1 MKKVIIFVLVMS
13 VSFGGMFLVLQ
24 HLKDGHDE
32 AEEVAENDPEHAE
45 EEVKEEAVE
54 NDAEN
59 KDTEEVEE
67 IENDTQNKDTEEEE
81 EVVEND
87 AEHAEEEEE
96 IAQNDAEHTEEEEE
110 VVENDAEHA
119 EEEEEIAQN
128 DTEHAEE
135 EEEIAQNDAEHA
147 EEEVTEEVTENDA
160 EEEVTEIDAEEEV
173 EETPIEET
181 PVKPEF
187 VEGPTSYLGYV
198 TDDAIASVFNVYNA
212 KIKAI
217 DDSIAAWAEANQL
230 LQDSIAVEDRIAIA
244 SIEKGYIY
252 STEHDRAFLPGIVLH
267 LKNITAQTISEP
279 VKIKVRYKRIATN
292 EIWSVEETTIDFGKN
307 KILEEDEVITRRF
320 FSDKGVLSMKHIMP
334 DLEAKVYINGKL
346 LTTFKVGEI
355 EYLGW

>member
-1 MKKVIIFVLVMS
+1 MS
-13 VSFGGMFLVLQ
+13 VSFGGMFLVMQ
-24 HLKDGHDE
+24 HLKDGHDK

-45 EEVKEEAVE
+45 EEVKKEAVE
-54 NDAEN
+54 NDAE
-59 KDTEEVEE
+59 
-67 IENDTQNKDTEEEE
+67 NKDTEEEE

-96 IAQNDAEHTEEEEE
+96 IAQNDAEH
-110 VVENDAEHA
+110 
-119 EEEEEIAQN
+119 
-128 DTEHAEE
+128 
-135 EEEIAQNDAEHA
+135 A
-147 EEEVTEEVTENDA
+147 EEEVT
-160 EEEVTEIDAEEEV
+160 EEVTEIDAEEEV
-173 EETPIEET
+173 EETSKEET

-217 DDSIAAWAEANQL
+217 DDSIAALAEANQL

>member
-1 MKKVIIFVLVMS
+1 MS
-13 VSFGGMFLVLQ
+13 VSFGGMFLVMQ
-24 HLKDGHDE
+24 HLKDGHDK
-32 AEEVAENDPEHAE
+32 AEEVAENDPEHAQ
-45 EEVKEEAVE
+45 EEVKEEMKEEAVE

-96 IAQNDAEHTEEEEE
+96 IAQND
-110 VVENDAEHA
+110 
-119 EEEEEIAQN
+119 
-128 DTEHAEE
+128 TEHAEE
-135 EEEIAQNDAEHA
+135 EVTEIDAEHA
-147 EEEVTEEVTENDA
+147 EEEVTEEVTE
-160 EEEVTEIDAEEEV
+160 IDAEEEV
-173 EETPIEET
+173 EETSKEET

-217 DDSIAAWAEANQL
+217 DDSIAAWAKANQL
-230 LQDSIAVEDRIAIA
+230 LQDPLAVEDRIAIA

-307 KILEEDEVITRRF
+307 KILEADEVITRRF

>member
-1 MKKVIIFVLVMS
+1 MK
-13 VSFGGMFLVLQ
+13 
-24 HLKDGHDE
+24 
-32 AEEVAENDPEHAE
+32 EELAENDAEHAE
-45 EEVKEEAVE
+45 EEK
-54 NDAEN
+54 
-59 KDTEEVEE
+59 
-67 IENDTQNKDTEEEE
+67 

-96 IAQNDAEHTEEEEE
+96 
-110 VVENDAEHA
+110 VVENDAENKDT
-119 EEEEEIAQN
+119 EEEEELV
-128 DTEHAEE
+128 E
-135 EEEIAQNDAEHA
+135 NDAEHS
-147 EEEVTEEVTENDA
+147 EEEVTQ
-160 EEEVTEIDAEEEV
+160 EVTEIDVEEEL
-173 EETPIEET
+173 EDTSKEET

-217 DDSIAAWAEANQL
+217 DDSIAAWAKANQL
-230 LQDSIAVEDRIAIA
+230 LQDPLAVEDRIAIA

>member
-1 MKKVIIFVLVMS
+1 MS
-13 VSFGGMFLVLQ
+13 VSFGGMFLVMQ
-24 HLKDGHDE
+24 HLKDGHDK

-59 KDTEEVEE
+59 KDTEVEE
-67 IENDTQNKDTEEEE
+67 EEEEEENDTQNKDTEEEE

-96 IAQNDAEHTEEEEE
+96 IAQNDAEH
-110 VVENDAEHA
+110 
-119 EEEEEIAQN
+119 
-128 DTEHAEE
+128 
-135 EEEIAQNDAEHA
+135 A
-147 EEEVTEEVTENDA
+147 EEEVT
-160 EEEVTEIDAEEEV
+160 EEVTEIDAEEEV
-173 EETPIEET
+173 EETSKEET

-217 DDSIAAWAEANQL
+217 DDSIAAWAKANQL
-230 LQDSIAVEDRIAIA
+230 LQDPLAVEDRIAIA

>member
-1 MKKVIIFVLVMS
+1 VKE
-13 VSFGGMFLVLQ
+13 
-24 HLKDGHDE
+24 E
-32 AEEVAENDPEHAE
+32 AAENDAEHAE
-45 EEVKEEAVE
+45 EEVKEEVTE
-54 NDAEN
+54 NDP
-59 KDTEEVEE
+59 KEEV
-67 IENDTQNKDTEEEE
+67 T
-81 EVVEND
+81 END
-87 AEHAEEEEE
+87 AEHAEEEVK
-96 IAQNDAEHTEEEEE
+96 EE
-110 VVENDAEHA
+110 VV
-119 EEEEEIAQN
+119 Q
-128 DTEHAEE
+128 
-135 EEEIAQNDAEHA
+135 
-147 EEEVTEEVTENDA
+147 
-160 EEEVTEIDAEEEV
+160 IDAEEEL
-173 EETPIEET
+173 EENPAEEA

-187 VEGPTSYLGYV
+187 LEGPTSYLGYV

-230 LQDSIAVEDRIAIA
+230 LQDPLAVEDRIAIA

>member
-1 MKKVIIFVLVMS
+1 MS
-13 VSFGGMFLVLQ
+13 VSFGGMFLVMQ
-24 HLKDGHDE
+24 HLKGGHDE
-32 AEEVAENDPEHAE
+32 AEEVSENDAENAEEEVKGVENDAENAEEEVKRVENDAENVEEEVKGEVSENDAEHVEEEVKEELAENDAEHAE
-45 EEVKEEAVE
+45 EEVKEEVS
-54 NDAEN
+54 
-59 KDTEEVEE
+59 
-67 IENDTQNKDTEEEE
+67 
-81 EVVEND
+81 
-87 AEHAEEEEE
+87 
-96 IAQNDAEHTEEEEE
+96 
-110 VVENDAEHA
+110 
-119 EEEEEIAQN
+119 
-128 DTEHAEE
+128 
-135 EEEIAQNDAEHA
+135 
-147 EEEVTEEVTENDA
+147 ENDA
-160 EEEVTEIDAEEEV
+160 EEEL
-173 EETPIEET
+173 EETPIEEV

-212 KIKAI
+212 KIKVI

-230 LQDSIAVEDRIAIA
+230 LQDPVAVEDRIAIA

>member
-1 MKKVIIFVLVMS
+1 VKKVIIFVLVMS
-13 VSFGGMFLVLQ
+13 VSFGGMFLVMQ
-24 HLKDGHDE
+24 HLKDGHDK

-45 EEVKEEAVE
+45 EEVKKEAVE

-59 KDTEEVEE
+59 EDTEVEE
-67 IENDTQNKDTEEEE
+67 EEEEEENDTQNKDTEEEE

-96 IAQNDAEHTEEEEE
+96 VA
-110 VVENDAEHA
+110 ENDAEHA

-147 EEEVTEEVTENDA
+147 EEEVTEEVTE
-160 EEEVTEIDAEEEV
+160 IDAEEEV
-173 EETPIEET
+173 EETSKEET

-217 DDSIAAWAEANQL
+217 DDSIAALAEANQL